1 MKQVNFKKQKIAVK
15 LILSA
20 FLVLSK
26 KLRSR
31 DWSLTL

>member
-15 LILSA
+15 LILSV

-26 KLRSR
+26 KHRSR